1 MYFASTDVL
10 IHGGF
15 VLFPEMP
22 SLKISRFFRCAPK
35 RVMIKD
41 EKFKYLPDL
50 ETPLL
55 NLYPIQ

>member
-15 VLFPEMP
+15 VLFPKMP

-55 NLYPIQ
+55 N